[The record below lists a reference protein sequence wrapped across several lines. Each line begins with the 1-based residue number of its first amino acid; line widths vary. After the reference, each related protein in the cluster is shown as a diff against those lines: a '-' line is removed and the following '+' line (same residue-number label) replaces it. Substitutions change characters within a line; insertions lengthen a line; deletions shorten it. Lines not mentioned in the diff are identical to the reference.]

1 MKIVFKNLE
10 KSELAREAV
19 HERFAGFFLKFPEI
33 SANDFQ
39 VTLEMENSPHQT
51 GPDFFNVKVLIQKG
65 KYAGVLV
72 KKSRSNLY
80 QALADVCEHLL
91 ESLNRHGDK
100 QRIRKIQQG
109 RSEKVKIKKKTW
121 TEDEPEPLSN

>member
-19 HERFAGFFLKFPEI
+19 HERFAGFFMKFPDL
-33 SANDFQ
+33 SAGEFQ
-39 VTLEMENSPHQT
+39 VTLEMENSPHHA
-51 GPDFFNVKVLIQKG
+51 GPDMFNVKVLIQKG
-65 KYAGVLV
+65 RYAGVLV

-80 QALADVCEHLL
+80 EALADVCEHLL

-100 QRIRKIQQG
+100 RRVKKLQQARDQKI
-109 RSEKVKIKKKTW
+109 KVKKKNFP
-121 TEDEPEPLSN
+121 EDHPDSF